1 MVDEMPAAIHTLDSF
16 VQQPQPNLGRSLEAT
31 VMLASLRAFPRP
43 GVSSSDVAQEK
54 TRARS
59 LFDRVAKD
67 LEIESTNANSPAA
80 VRSISD
86 DVEMHIEVA
95 RLWQG
100 ENLERMGKA
109 LKEALRIDQASGE
122 TNPRLINNIAVL
134 HHLEGNLNEART
146 MYESALTSVTTLPV
160 DNAEALSTTVL
171 YNLARVY
178 EDQGEET
185 FAKDAYDKLLSRHP
199 EYVDGMLIFI
209 NPTNN
214 WLRFFQPKSDW
225 HICSPL

>member
-1 MVDEMPAAIHTLDSF
+1 
-16 VQQPQPNLGRSLEAT
+16 
-31 VMLASLRAFPRP
+31 MLASLRAFPRP
-43 GVSSSDVAQEK
+43 GVSSSDVSQEK

-59 LFDRVAKD
+59 LFDRVAKG
-67 LEIESTNANSPAA
+67 LEIESASPNGLATLS
-80 VRSISD
+80 SIMD

-100 ENLERMGKA
+100 ENLERMGRA
-109 LKEALRIDQASGE
+109 LKEALRVSQASGE
-122 TNPRLINNIAVL
+122 TNPRLVNNVAVL
-134 HHLEGNLNEART
+134 NHLEGNLSDARA

-160 DNAEALSTTVL
+160 DNAEALSTTIL

-199 EYVDGMLIFI
+199 EYVDGVSWFLG
-209 NPTNN
+209 PTNN
-214 WLRFFQPKSDW
+214 
-225 HICSPL
+225 